1 MYEEVPRPSGKVI
14 GKKWVMTVKTDASG
28 NLDKFKARV
37 IAKGSRQAKG
47 LDYEETFAPTVR
59 FESVKAL
66 VAQAAGIG
74 WHLD

>member
-1 MYEEVPRPSGKVI
+1 MR
-14 GKKWVMTVKTDASG
+14 VKTDAAG

-37 IAKGSRQAKG
+37 VAKGFRQVEG

-66 VAQAAGIG
+66 VVLAAGIG
-74 WHLD
+74 